1 MKLDLLLNLMGTQ
14 NFYKIIESKIF
25 KNSKR
30 YLHFF
35 LNNFFRI
42 EQMETKFIKF
52 CCESTQLMVSGLNK
66 SLI

>member
-30 YLHFF
+30 YSHFF
-35 LNNFFRI
+35 LNSFFRI
-42 EQMETKFIKF
+42 EQMETKFH
-52 CCESTQLMVSGLNK
+52 
-66 SLI
+66 